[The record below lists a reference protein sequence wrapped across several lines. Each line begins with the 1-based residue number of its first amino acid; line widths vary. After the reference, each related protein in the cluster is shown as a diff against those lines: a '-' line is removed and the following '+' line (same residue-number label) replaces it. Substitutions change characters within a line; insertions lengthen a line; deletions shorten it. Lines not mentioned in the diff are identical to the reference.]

1 MTQRE
6 SFNVWRDHYL
16 SEGMGPR
23 EADLEASKRIVEACN
38 QQKLRPTQGWLKRPV
53 PDSREDETN
62 ESGVRR
68 GGWYR

>member
-23 EADLEASKRIVEACN
+23 EADLEASKRIVEANN
-38 QQKLRPTQGWLKRPV
+38 QQKLRPWQGLGVTPGAGQLGGR
-53 PDSREDETN
+53 N
-62 ESGVRR
+62 E
-68 GGWYR
+68 